1 MSSWLVARE
10 RWLPG
15 AAGFVWWITF
25 YPGFFGDDSLINLGE
40 ARSGAYSV
48 WFTAWWI
55 YVVDALSLGTR
66 AIPLLTLAGVLTLE
80 YSAYLWVAAVF
91 SKGKAR
97 GLTVLL
103 LALTPL
109 VGAMGIQVRHDAF
122 MTAGLL
128 LCATVLTR
136 TWPPGNRFTRI
147 DVAMLALAMPL
158 VATRHN
164 GLPTVAVSAVILM
177 AWSPRAPWWRQA
189 VALFAVAA
197 GAAVITYGATR
208 ASGNTNSVHPH
219 QTVEWLIAD
228 ISCALSKG
236 AQPTAD
242 EWAVLGRIAPPAD
255 WPQERACRA
264 MNPIVSAP
272 AFNQVALEENYR
284 PLIDVW
290 FTLTRRYPGTMAA
303 AHASRVRLFLPPL
316 VTGMPVV
323 ENFLHSTI
331 MSNDFGLEWA
341 FPGLATRARN
351 VVRAW
356 NALGFILANAAVWLI
371 VLVAVAWRRVEYR
384 STLTPTIAIAAVL
397 LLGLVV
403 AAPISEGRYGLFI
416 LICGQATA
424 AFLIIRIATHS
435 SDRPSTRA
443 TLE

>member
-1 MSSWLVARE
+1 MSSWLVASE

-15 AAGFVWWITF
+15 VAGLAWWITF
-25 YPGFFGDDSLINLGE
+25 YPGFFGDDSLISLTE
-40 ARSGAYSV
+40 ARSGAISV

-66 AIPLLTLAGVLTLE
+66 AIPLLTLAGILTLE

-91 SKGKAR
+91 PKSPAR
-97 GLTVLL
+97 AVTVVL
-103 LALTPL
+103 LALSPL

-136 TWPPGNRFTRI
+136 TWSPGHRFTRL
-147 DVAMLALAMPL
+147 DLAMLALAMPL

-164 GLPTVAVSAVILM
+164 GLPTVAVSAVIVM
-177 AWSPRAPWWRQA
+177 AWSPRAPWWRQTL
-189 VALFAVAA
+189 ALFAVAA

-208 ASGNTNSVHPH
+208 ASGNTDSVHPH
-219 QTVEWLIAD
+219 QTVEWLMAD

-242 EWAVLGRIAPPAD
+242 EWSVLGRIAPLAD
-255 WPQERACRA
+255 WPQQRACRA
-264 MNPIVSAP
+264 MNPMALAP
-272 AFNQVALEENYR
+272 EFNQVAVEENYR

-290 FTLTRRYPGTMAA
+290 LSLTRRYPGIMTA

-341 FPGLATRARN
+341 FPALATRART

-356 NALGFILANAAVWLI
+356 NALGFILANASIWLL
-371 VLVAVAWRRVEYR
+371 VLVVAARRLPEAH
-384 STLTPTIAIAAVL
+384 SKLTPTIVMAVVL
-397 LLGLVV
+397 LLGLLV

-424 AFLIIRIATHS
+424 AFCIIRISARS
-435 SDRPSTRA
+435 SDRPLTRVA
-443 TLE
+443 RG